1 MTCNQRIKQA
11 LNKVNIKENSID
23 ELVVLAYWMGVES
36 VTNDGNCTNT
46 EGMRKW
52 KGIKKN
58 D

>member
-11 LNKVNIKENSID
+11 LNKVIIKENSID

-36 VTNDGNCTNT
+36 VTNDGNCINT
-46 EGMRKW
+46 EGQRKW